1 MADGIEVA
9 RAYVTIIPS
18 LEGSQKT
25 ITKELTG
32 ATEEA
37 GEAAG
42 KKSGDK
48 FSGSFGSTIKS
59 GAKLIGGAIAGATA
73 AAAGAAKGLWDA
85 ASATAQ
91 YGDNIDKLSQKI
103 GLSSTAYQ
111 EWEFIAQHSGTS
123 MESLKTAMVKLST
136 AAEKG
141 SDAFE
146 ALGISQEEAQSMS
159 REELWNATILALTG
173 VEDETERA
181 RIAQDLFGKG
191 ATEMGAL
198 LNTSAEDIEAMRQQ
212 VHDLGGVMS
221 EDAVKASAAFQDSLQ
236 NLQTSITGMKNNLT
250 AELLP
255 GITGIMDGLTQ
266 VFTGDSEGGLVKI
279 KEGIA
284 SISETIKETL
294 PGLIE
299 TGSEI
304 LTTLISAVSEALP
317 ELVPLAVTIITQLGA
332 AIIENLPTLLTAGA
346 DILAQLVSSIIKNAP
361 SIVTAA
367 LEAITQ
373 FVGGITK
380 NLPTVLAKGGEILQS
395 LIDGI
400 FGTGE
405 GGEGGLLAQGTKV
418 ITDIVS
424 GIGGALPDILKAGG
438 EIVSNLLSGIGD
450 ENSGLPCVMRTV
462 GQFITDLVST
472 LGSEEVSNGISK
484 IIESFGSLLGPIS
497 TAITDIIAAIAP
509 FIPDITSMVETCV
522 TEIPKIV
529 DSFSSLLEKIGPII
543 DSISGVIDTIGTAIV
558 NIVDSVGTN
567 LTTIIDA
574 FTNLNASLKDPI
586 EAIGTAI
593 SGIITSI
600 SDGVVKIN
608 DSVANI
614 LEKLSGVFDS
624 IGEAAT
630 KAGDGFATV
639 ADAAIRLANQTNV
652 FDLVATLVGIAKGIK
667 DINKEAG
674 WMADHD
680 IANKLEKIGAPL
692 KTITDNASGLGTT
705 NNSVSG
711 LATAIKSLN
720 NETKNADKIVSNI
733 GKIKDSVLDLGTQ
746 IGTLGTDLTAVA
758 DTAIAD
764 VDRMNTGVTTT
775 LSALE
780 TTFSGKNYNLKYYMT
795 DAFDT
800 INGLS
805 LQTLSDSVDAAM
817 TGMDTST
824 QTATG
829 SIASSFSTMESDI
842 TGSLSTMDTSAKD
855 ATDNIASYFRGLP
868 GIVSEA
874 ITSVGRE
881 LASATWNPP
890 HISTPHFYWT
900 GVWDTDGSDGR
911 MSAPSLNVSWYDKGG
926 VFTQPTVI
934 GIAERRPEF
943 VGALDDLRDIV
954 REEAGPHDVT
964 INVYG
969 AEGQDVRALADIVMD
984 RIQHSIDRREAA
996 YA

>member
-37 GEAAG
+37 GEKAG

-48 FSGSFGSTIKS
+48 FSGSFSSKIKS
-59 GAKLIGGAIAGATA
+59 GAAVIGAAIAGATA

-136 AAEKG
+136 AAENG
-141 SDAFE
+141 SDAFT
-146 ALGISQEEAQSMS
+146 ALGISQEKAQSMS
-159 REELWNATILALTG
+159 REELWNATITALTG

-181 RIAQDLFGKG
+181 RLAQDLFGKG

-236 NLQTSITGMKNNLT
+236 NLQTAVTGMKNNMVS
-250 AELLP
+250 ELLP
-255 GITGIMDGLTQ
+255 GITGIMDGLTA
-266 VFTGDSEGGLVKI
+266 VFSGDSEGGLAKV
-279 KEGIA
+279 KEGIT
-284 SISETIKETL
+284 SVSTTIKETL
-294 PGLIE
+294 PDLIE

-304 LTTLISAVSEALP
+304 LTTLIGAVSEALP

-346 DILAQLVSSIIKNAP
+346 DILAQLVSSIIENAP

-367 LEAITQ
+367 LEAITK
-373 FVGGITK
+373 FVSGITE
-380 NLPTVLAKGGEILQS
+380 NLPKVLAKGGEILQS

-400 FGTGE
+400 FGTGN
-405 GGEGGLLAQGTKV
+405 GEGGLLAQGTKV
-418 ITDIVS
+418 VTDIVS
-424 GIGGALPDILKAGG
+424 GIGGALPDILEAGG
-438 EIVSNLLSGIGD
+438 EIVAKLLSGIGD
-450 ENSGLPCVMRTV
+450 ENSGLPCVLRTV

-472 LGSEEVSNGISK
+472 IGSEEVSTGISK
-484 IIESFGSLLGPIS
+484 IIEAFGSLLEPIS
-497 TAITDIIAAIAP
+497 NTFAKIMEAIAP
-509 FIPDITSMVETCV
+509 FIPDITAMVETV
-522 TEIPKIV
+522 TAEIPKII
-529 DSFSSLLEKIGPII
+529 DSFSGLLEKIGPII
-543 DSISGVIDTIGTAIV
+543 DSINSLVGTIGSAIV
-558 NIVDSVGTN
+558 AIVDSVGEN
-567 LTTIIDA
+567 LTSIIDA
-574 FTNLNASLKDPI
+574 FKGLNESLSEPI

-593 SGIITSI
+593 SGIIDSI
-600 SDGVVKIN
+600 ADGVVKIN

-624 IGEAAT
+624 IGNAAV
-630 KAGDGFATV
+630 KAGEGFATV

-652 FDLVATLVGIAKGIK
+652 FDLVATLGGIAKGIK

-692 KTITDNASGLGTT
+692 KTITENASGLSKT
-705 NNSVSG
+705 NNAVSG
-711 LATAIKSLN
+711 LASSIKSLN
-720 NETKNADKIVSNI
+720 NETKNADKIVANI
-733 GKIKDSVLDLGTQ
+733 VKIQNSVLDLGDQ
-746 IGTLGTDLTAVA
+746 IGTFEEDLAKAA
-758 DTAIAD
+758 DAAIAD
-764 VDRMNTGVTTT
+764 VDRMNTGVTGT
-775 LSALE
+775 LATLE
-780 TTFSGKNYNLKYYMT
+780 ETFKGKNYNLKYYMT
-795 DAFDT
+795 DAFDN
-800 INGLS
+800 INQLS
-805 LQTLSDSVDAAM
+805 LQTVWDNVDAAM

-824 QTATG
+824 GTAAGNIESTF
-829 SIASSFSTMESDI
+829 SS
-842 TGSLSTMDTSAKD
+842 MDASAKD
-855 ATDNIASYFRGLP
+855 ATDNIATYFRGLP
-868 GIVSEA
+868 GIIQDALTLIDNELS
-874 ITSVGRE
+874 SV
-881 LASATWNPP
+881 TWNMP

-900 GVWDTDGSDGR
+900 GVWDTDGSDGE
-911 MSAPSLNVSWYDKGG
+911 MSAPSLNVRWYDKGG

-934 GIAERRPEF
+934 GIAEKRPEF
-943 VGALDDLRDIV
+943 VGALDDLREIV
-954 REEAGPHDVT
+954 RDEAGPRDVT

-984 RIQHSIDRREAA
+984 RIQNSIDRREAA